1 MRISLIRNDSNVV
14 ENLRKKNRVISVAK
28 NQGFIILHF
37 SGDDRGRL
45 FRMSTIKRIL
55 RGLLVIVVF
64 VLAIFYIGRYGWKLG
79 GFRACESAGITSV
92 EVSGNAVHIT
102 GFYPGS
108 FPEGFCGYY
117 SEERDGKLYVGF
129 QFSAV
134 FGIFETGD
142 FDITI
147 PIKGEIEEVIIKT
160 SMNETAVWNVETGA
174 IPQSEQYGVYIK
186 MERSDVYYVSMTYDG
201 LGGEISCTDD
211 TVIESGDYCFMNNDI
226 MIASKEAGAPV
237 PFTVTIKD
245 ANKNVVASGDFYFDA
260 NIEKMYMTF
269 TTEEKIEMAG
279 EDLYMNYESMAE
291 INKKVYCVE

>member
-1 MRISLIRNDSNVV
+1 MRISLIRNDKNVV
-14 ENLRKKNRVISVAK
+14 ENLRKKNRVISVLK

-117 SEERDGKLYVGF
+117 SEKRDGKLYVGF
-129 QFSAV
+129 RFSAV
-134 FGIFETGD
+134 FGIFET
-142 FDITI
+142 
-147 PIKGEIEEVIIKT
+147 
-160 SMNETAVWNVETGA
+160 
-174 IPQSEQYGVYIK
+174 
-186 MERSDVYYVSMTYDG
+186 
-201 LGGEISCTDD
+201 C
-211 TVIESGDYCFMNNDI
+211 
-226 MIASKEAGAPV
+226 
-237 PFTVTIKD
+237 
-245 ANKNVVASGDFYFDA
+245 
-260 NIEKMYMTF
+260 
-269 TTEEKIEMAG
+269 
-279 EDLYMNYESMAE
+279 
-291 INKKVYCVE
+291 

>member
-1 MRISLIRNDSNVV
+1 
-14 ENLRKKNRVISVAK
+14 
-28 NQGFIILHF
+28 
-37 SGDDRGRL
+37 
-45 FRMSTIKRIL
+45 MSTIKRIL

-117 SEERDGKLYVGF
+117 SEKRDGKLYVGF
-129 QFSAV
+129 RFSAV

-147 PIKGEIEEVIIKT
+147 PIKGEIEDVIIKT
-160 SMNETAVWNVETGA
+160 SMNETSVWNVETGA

-186 MERSDVYYVSMTYDG
+186 
-201 LGGEISCTDD
+201 L
-211 TVIESGDYCFMNNDI
+211 
-226 MIASKEAGAPV
+226 
-237 PFTVTIKD
+237 
-245 ANKNVVASGDFYFDA
+245 
-260 NIEKMYMTF
+260 
-269 TTEEKIEMAG
+269 
-279 EDLYMNYESMAE
+279 
-291 INKKVYCVE
+291 